1 MRVLLFMLCCLF
13 VRVTTAQVFTLK
25 DFMQTI
31 AQYHPVMQRI
41 TLLEN
46 EADANLQMTRGVFD
60 PYIESSLAQKEY
72 ADKLYYRMWNSTL
85 TIPVWSGIDVYAGLA
100 QNDGIY
106 IDPSNTIPD
115 VGLYKAGI
123 KADVLQGLLT
133 NRRQTDVAQA
143 KIMQE
148 SNANEQMV
156 MRNRVYAEA
165 LTDYFN
171 WSRAYQVLQLYQT
184 FAERAQVRYNGVVA
198 MHRAGDI
205 PAVDTLEAFI
215 QLQDR
220 LTLYNDAFIQYV
232 YALQTVNGYL
242 WNSNT
247 QPVRLQEDQ
256 IPEQLDSLQLF
267 QNLPTVTD
275 WLAHPLVRDYQ
286 FALQSLDLEERLKKQ
301 YVLPKLS
308 LNYGVLMPVGFTEN
322 VNPDQYQF
330 GMSFQYPLFTRNARG
345 SLELTRIKQRETDL
359 KRVEKLNEL
368 QLKSTILEQEV
379 TLKREQLSLYTSMQR
394 NALTLLQAEETKF
407 SVGESSLFL
416 VNARELSYLNSAVKQ
431 VYAQFTLQ
439 CTLVKQLDNTG
450 NVYTFITSL
459 YQ

>member
-13 VRVTTAQVFTLK
+13 VRVTIAQVFTLK

-345 SLELTRIKQRETDL
+345 SLELTRINKGKQ
-359 KRVEKLNEL
+359 
-368 QLKSTILEQEV
+368 I
-379 TLKREQLSLYTSMQR
+379 
-394 NALTLLQAEETKF
+394 
-407 SVGESSLFL
+407 
-416 VNARELSYLNSAVKQ
+416 
-431 VYAQFTLQ
+431 
-439 CTLVKQLDNTG
+439 
-450 NVYTFITSL
+450 
-459 YQ
+459 

>member
-1 MRVLLFMLCCLF
+1 
-13 VRVTTAQVFTLK
+13 
-25 DFMQTI
+25 
-31 AQYHPVMQRI
+31 
-41 TLLEN
+41 
-46 EADANLQMTRGVFD
+46 
-60 PYIESSLAQKEY
+60 
-72 ADKLYYRMWNSTL
+72 
-85 TIPVWSGIDVYAGLA
+85 
-100 QNDGIY
+100 
-106 IDPSNTIPD
+106 
-115 VGLYKAGI
+115 
-123 KADVLQGLLT
+123 
-133 NRRQTDVAQA
+133 
-143 KIMQE
+143 MQE

-220 LTLYNDAFIQYV
+220 LTLYNEAFIQYV

-247 QPVRLQEDQ
+247 QPVRLQENQ

-267 QNLPTVTD
+267 QNLPTNTD

-439 CTLVKQLDNTG
+439 STLVKQLDNTG